1 MCSPNYVFDVDR
13 QQEGSDQFKQLVWR
27 DTKKVGIARSTFEK
41 HGNFCTVIVARY
53 SPPANRAN
61 SRSNVPRG
69 SFDRDSYCNGLGK
82 SSDFT
87 RESAHTR
94 NAIAQESSNT
104 QGTNILF
111 PLKHRPYDTGF
122 PENNTVQGLKG
133 YFSKCFN

>member
-1 MCSPNYVFDVDR
+1 MYIYIFFFHSTFSFSLFDRYNQVCSPKYVFDVDR
-13 QQEGSDQFKQLVWR
+13 NQEGSDQFKQLVWR

-53 SPPANRAN
+53 SPPASRAAN

-69 SFDRDSYCNGLGK
+69 SFDRDSYCDGLGK

-104 QGTNILF
+104 QGMT
-111 PLKHRPYDTGF
+111 HYR
-122 PENNTVQGLKG
+122 
-133 YFSKCFN
+133 